1 MNKLVVIA
9 GPTAVGK
16 SDLAV
21 KLAKRIDG
29 EIISADSMQVYRRM
43 DIGSAKVTKEEM
55 QGIPHHMID
64 VLDPSEEFNAFLF
77 TKTASKLIE
86 EINAKGKIPIVT
98 GGTGFYIRALI
109 YGNDFSESNGS
120 NEEIL
125 KELDELAAKDPGLLY
140 EELKKVDPESAS
152 IIHKNNIK
160 RVTRAL
166 MFYKETGRK
175 ISEHN
180 SEMHE
185 KPAAYDF
192 ACFVVT
198 DDRAKLYE
206 RIDKRVDKMLKAG
219 LVEEVRSLAA
229 EGLTKDN
236 ISMQGIGYKELL
248 MWLEGELSFD
258 EAVSLIKQSS
268 RHYAK
273 RQITWF
279 KREKEAIWLDR
290 STLLSDDKI
299 LDQMI
304 DVLKEKGII

>member
-29 EIISADSMQVYRRM
+29 EVISADSMQVYRRM

-64 VLDPSEEFNAFLF
+64 ILEPSEEFNAFLF

-125 KELDELAAKDPGLLY
+125 KEIEELASTDPDLLY

-290 STLLSDDKI
+290 SILLSDDKI